1 MDTGVVRERR
11 WGGSCWRE
19 MLKSVG
25 EVRNFKV
32 FEKMESL

>member
-25 EVRNFKV
+25 KIRDFKV
-32 FEKMESL
+32 LEKMEYL